1 MAYANAF
8 GTDFQ
13 VPTET
18 AAFLHERSGVGHFVE
33 ATRDD
38 DARDNDAANDGKRK
52 HGGVDDSEG
61 KTPSFIVAV
70 VRTDEQSQPQSPIS
84 KADPNKNFEF
94 DSPSDELLRMS
105 QSLDA
110 LGWTKVFVDVRDRIP
125 APQLA
130 KPSFMRPKNGMLDD
144 LIRKRMA
151 EDNNVED
158 GTERHKCILTSS
170 ELFESSRTGD
180 SINIPLGH
188 AVMVANSKS
197 EKYGEFNREGR
208 PVMDYLAAD
217 LIRDIMLFE

>member
-33 ATRDD
+33 ATRDGDGDASD
-38 DARDNDAANDGKRK
+38 DNADANGGKRK
-52 HGGVDDSEG
+52 HSGVDDSDG
-61 KTPSFIVAV
+61 STPSFLVAIVK
-70 VRTDEQSQPQSPIS
+70 TDEQSQPQTPTR
-84 KADPNKNFEF
+84 KADTNENVDFKEK
-94 DSPSDELLRMS
+94 PSDELLRMS

-130 KPSFMRPKNGMLDD
+130 KPTFLRPKKLMLDD
-144 LIRKRMA
+144 LIRKRLS
-151 EDNNVED
+151 ENGNVEG
-158 GTERHKCILTSS
+158 GTERQKCILTSS

-188 AVMVANSKS
+188 AVMVANSKVS
-197 EKYGEFNREGR
+197 LVDFACISCTPLKT
-208 PVMDYLAAD
+208 PLA
-217 LIRDIMLFE
+217 RTTE

>member
-151 EDNNVED
+151 EDGNVKD
-158 GTERHKCILTSS
+158 WAERHTILTSS